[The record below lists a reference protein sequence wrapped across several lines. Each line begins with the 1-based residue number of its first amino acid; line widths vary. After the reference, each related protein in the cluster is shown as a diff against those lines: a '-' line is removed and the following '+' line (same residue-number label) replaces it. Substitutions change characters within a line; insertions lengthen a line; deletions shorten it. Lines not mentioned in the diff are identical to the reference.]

1 MKDKTLPLYRSH
13 FSYCFASLRFCVYIL
28 TFFFASLRLCG
39 VLFRNSYSF
48 FYAPLSLCG
57 NVFINLYSFI
67 IAPSRL
73 CVKFITNFH
82 SFFFASLRLC
92 VNALTNLYSFISAP
106 SRLCGY
112 TKIQPRFYI
121 FTVLFFLFSN
131 TLSAQ
136 QLDQVGKKDG
146 LKLNGG
152 LNINQVYRSNA
163 TSGIDP
169 YAMVVTGNMAAN
181 LYGMS
186 IPMSFTWSNQNWTYT
201 QPFNQFSISPSYK
214 WATVH
219 LGYSSMSFSPYSLS
233 GHTYAGV
240 GVDLTPTDKLKFS
253 AMYGR
258 LRKALPGDSTS
269 GFDPQYKRI
278 GSGFKAAYT
287 FKNAEVGLHLFYGQ
301 DDEDK
306 PFEKMDSLGITPK
319 ENMVLGSTFMVR
331 PLQRLTLRGEMSVSS
346 LSHDRRLSSASDFNG
361 AATFR
366 YHAAKSDVSYSSSIG
381 SIGAGIEY
389 VEPGYETLGA
399 YYTVNDFVNYTLNLA
414 TVILKGKVSMAA
426 SVGLRQ
432 TNLDNQSDTDQKD
445 HIQNLNVG
453 FNPNERFNLNLSY
466 SNFYNYT
473 HVQTVFEET
482 NTHTDYELMD
492 TLTFTQIN
500 ENISLSTNWQMKKTD
515 TNKHTLNAN
524 VNFQQASQ
532 NQSDVVENADSRFI
546 NASGGYAWARPQ
558 QNLSVGL
565 NMNYSRNKVTAGV
578 TEGYGP
584 ILFIRK
590 SYFDK
595 KWRNS
600 LSVSWNGTYMDQV
613 STGHVM
619 TARLGSN
626 YAIKKKHL
634 LNLSIAYSQR
644 NRNSNTKDYTTAT
657 LGYSYR
663 FGWPK
668 KEQKQN
674 N

>member
-1 MKDKTLPLYRSH
+1 MKRIKQLT
-13 FSYCFASLRFCVYIL
+13 L
-28 TFFFASLRLCG
+28 TFLM
-39 VLFRNSYSF
+39 LF
-48 FYAPLSLCG
+48 LV
-57 NVFINLYSFI
+57 NV
-67 IAPSRL
+67 
-73 CVKFITNFH
+73 
-82 SFFFASLRLC
+82 
-92 VNALTNLYSFISAP
+92 
-106 SRLCGY
+106 
-112 TKIQPRFYI
+112 
-121 FTVLFFLFSN
+121 
-131 TLSAQ
+131 LSAQ
-136 QLDQVGKKDG
+136 QLDKLGKKDG

-163 TSGIDP
+163 ANGIDP
-169 YAMVVTGNMAAN
+169 YAMIVTGNVAAN
-181 LYGMS
+181 IYGMS
-186 IPMSFTWSNQNWTYT
+186 IPVSFTWSNQNWTYT
-201 QPFNQFSISPSYK
+201 QPFNQFSISPTYK
-214 WATVH
+214 WATLH

-233 GHTYAGV
+233 GHTFAGA
-240 GVDLTPTDKLKFS
+240 GIDLTPTDKLKIS
-253 AMYGR
+253 AMHGR
-258 LRKALPGDSTS
+258 LRKALAGDTLA
-269 GFDPQYKRI
+269 GFDPQYKRM

-287 FKNAEVGLHLFYGQ
+287 FKNAELGVHLFYGE
-301 DDEDK
+301 DDTHQ

-331 PLQRLTLRGEMSVSS
+331 PLERLTWRGEMSVSS

-366 YHAAKSDVSYSSSIG
+366 YHAAKSDLSYSTSIG
-381 SIGAGIEY
+381 SVGAGIEY

-399 YYTVNDFVNYTLNLA
+399 YYTVNDFVNYTINLA
-414 TVILKGKVSMAA
+414 TVVLNGKVTMAA
-426 SVGLRQ
+426 SVGVRQ

-445 HIQNLNVG
+445 NIQNLSVG

-482 NTHTDYELMD
+482 NTHTDYELLD

-500 ENISLSTNWQMKKTD
+500 ESINLSANWQIKKTE
-515 TNKHTLNAN
+515 TNKHTLNGN

-546 NASGGYAWARPQ
+546 NASGGYAWARLQ
-558 QNLSVGL
+558 QNLSLGV
-565 NMNYSRNKVTAGV
+565 NMNYSRNKTATGIS
-578 TEGYGP
+578 EGYGP
-584 ILFIRK
+584 IIFVRK

-613 STGHVM
+613 SSGNVM
-619 TARLGSN
+619 TARFGSN

-634 LNLSIAYSQR
+634 LNLSLAYSQR
-644 NRNSNTKDYTTAT
+644 KRNDSNKAYTTAT

-668 KEQKQN
+668 KETNPKN